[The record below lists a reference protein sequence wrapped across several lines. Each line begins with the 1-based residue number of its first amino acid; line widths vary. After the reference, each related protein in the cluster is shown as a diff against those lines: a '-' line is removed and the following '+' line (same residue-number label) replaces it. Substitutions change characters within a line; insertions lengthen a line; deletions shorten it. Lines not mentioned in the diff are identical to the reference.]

1 MLACT
6 VNSSGSSTN
15 AGKITPACTIAA
27 GTLANKDLWETS
39 AFFFHTFQRLALEN
53 LNPYGT
59 CRVFGPSSGFRP
71 ECAAHKNDG
80 KRKKKGERFF
90 SFSELLFSLGGR
102 S

>member
-1 MLACT
+1 MI
-6 VNSSGSSTN
+6 NSSGSSTN
-15 AGKITPACTIAA
+15 AGKTTSACTIAT
-27 GTLANKDLWETS
+27 GTLANKDLRETFG
-39 AFFFHTFQRLALEN
+39 FFCYTFQRLTLEN

-59 CRVFGPSSGFRP
+59 CRGFGPSAGFRP

-80 KRKKKGERFF
+80 EREKKSEKFF